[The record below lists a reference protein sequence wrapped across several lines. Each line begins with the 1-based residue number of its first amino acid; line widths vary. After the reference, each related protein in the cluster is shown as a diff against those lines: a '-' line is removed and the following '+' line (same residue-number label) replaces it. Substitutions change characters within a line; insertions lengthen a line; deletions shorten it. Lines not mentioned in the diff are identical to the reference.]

1 MIVAYL
7 YFDKKIR
14 ASSMN
19 TNMLT
24 ISDYL
29 PQFNTRCTNS
39 IKLDIKDNNIKFNI
53 ETDSK
58 TKQNETLETVT
69 TYNKDENNKLSDNQE
84 TNNDSKT
91 ENKDN
96 SISDTEDI
104 ISAMEYKASVD
115 SLLKEVIENIE
126 QKRENGLAKLLEGS
140 EGIEVLPLAAEIIG
154 ADENQ
159 ELSQYRDEMHQR
171 LKDILLGKSQDL
183 IEVNTD
189 LQNKFVEAIINKI
202 GDGVVSADDLLLHSE
217 STVITEEIQK
227 LINEAKTEGIISDV
241 KDIEQIVNG
250 DNNSGTLTALKGNKE
265 ALLESTLNNTNGD
278 NEAVGKISE
287 FVKESVNENADGTK
301 LQQIIGEDGLEK
313 SVLATEMPAKEQAGV
328 EKTYENKL
336 DTKESEQSVNDL
348 NKSSDIN
355 KLDIVNVQNSIK
367 QNDELINY
375 NSNVNIGTKI
385 KEDFSKNSS
394 QPLSVDQTIHYN
406 ENAKVDNIVRQNSAS
421 EVADNVGKQILES
434 IQSSISNPVG
444 DKQITVRLNP
454 PELGEVIIKF
464 QEQDN
469 EITGLLEVNK
479 TQTRAEI
486 EQALPQ
492 IIRSLS
498 DSGIDIK
505 RLEVVLSNSE
515 RQDQDTLNEHSLFN
529 SEQQQHNFDDSGMY
543 EYDRDRTAIHEWLSN
558 SISYGNN
565 SESQG
570 VVTADSSINILI

>member
-1 MIVAYL
+1 
-7 YFDKKIR
+7 
-14 ASSMN
+14 MN

-171 LKDILLGKSQDL
+171 LKDILLGKSRDL

-227 LINEAKTEGIISDV
+227 IINQAKTEGIISDA

-265 ALLESTLNNTNGD
+265 ALLENALNNTNGD

-348 NKSSDIN
+348 NKNSDIN

>member
-1 MIVAYL
+1 
-7 YFDKKIR
+7 
-14 ASSMN
+14 MN

-227 LINEAKTEGIISDV
+227 LINEAKTEGIISDE

-265 ALLESTLNNTNGD
+265 GLLESTLNNTNGD

-348 NKSSDIN
+348 NKNSDIN
-355 KLDIVNVQNSIK
+355 KLYIVNVQNSIK

-515 RQDQDTLNEHSLFN
+515 QQDQDTTNEHSLFN

-543 EYDRDRTAIHEWLSN
+543 EYDRDKTAIHDWLSN